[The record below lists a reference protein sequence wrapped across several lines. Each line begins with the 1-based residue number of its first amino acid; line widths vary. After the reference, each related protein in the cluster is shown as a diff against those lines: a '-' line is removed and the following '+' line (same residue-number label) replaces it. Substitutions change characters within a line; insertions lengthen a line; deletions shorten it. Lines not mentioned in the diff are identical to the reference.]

1 MRLGDTRLWW
11 LRGRAAPKT
20 TRVAARA
27 ASRATHHPG
36 KEASSQSRTLW
47 IKTRT
52 AVVRKLNQGDPEGAT
67 PLVLLLDLAPRQVY
81 RGGANAQMAYSPFP
95 AVVSSWQRA
104 NLFRQAR
111 SQDCTARPLEE
122 DLTHHEV

>member
-1 MRLGDTRLWW
+1 MTQAVG
-11 LRGRAAPKT
+11 GRAVPRQPPRLLPEPPPEQHTIPVRKQA
-20 TRVAARA
+20 V
-27 ASRATHHPG
+27 
-36 KEASSQSRTLW
+36 SQELCGF
-47 IKTRT
+47 KTRT
-52 AVVRKLNQGDPEGAT
+52 AVVRKLSQGDPEGAT
-67 PLVLLLDLAPRQVY
+67 PLVPLLDLAPRQVY